1 MKFKHRKREK
11 LIEIVVKISIGN
23 KSSTRNKSKYKLT
36 LCFLQEFVY
45 LQNQKMV
52 GNKMMIGVLEVF
64 PWVGPTQGVSP
75 NPWENSNTQ
84 NLNKHCALYL

>member
-23 KSSTRNKSKYKLT
+23 KSTARNKSKYK
-36 LCFLQEFVY
+36 LQEFVY

-64 PWVGPTQGVSP
+64 PWVGPTQGGSS
-75 NPWENSNTQ
+75 NPWGNSNTQ